1 MKNKHSFM
9 SVFIFYII
17 DFLLIIVYNIIKE
30 KYEYIKTEVK
40 IMRYYDTEEF
50 QEVYDYFGVANLKE
64 LAQKLNHT
72 RPALRYRLESWLKHK
87 FPLNFLC
94 VKGELRPLKDS
105 DGKWYK
111 NISEVAEK
119 YNVRYYNVTTARNES
134 GIIDLGILGDI
145 VARRQE
151 REKIERERKL
161 NACI

>member
-1 MKNKHSFM
+1 
-9 SVFIFYII
+9 
-17 DFLLIIVYNIIKE
+17 
-30 KYEYIKTEVK
+30 
-40 IMRYYDTEEF
+40 MRCYDTEEF

-72 RPALRYRLESWLKHK
+72 RPALRYRLESWLRHR
-87 FPLNFLC
+87 FPLNFIC

-145 VARRQE
+145 VARR
-151 REKIERERKL
+151 
-161 NACI
+161 

>member
-1 MKNKHSFM
+1 
-9 SVFIFYII
+9 
-17 DFLLIIVYNIIKE
+17 
-30 KYEYIKTEVK
+30 
-40 IMRYYDTEEF
+40 MRCYDTEEF

-72 RPALRYRLESWLKHK
+72 RPALRYRLESWLRHR
-87 FPLNFLC
+87 FPLNFIC

-161 NACI
+161 NDCI

>member
-1 MKNKHSFM
+1 
-9 SVFIFYII
+9 
-17 DFLLIIVYNIIKE
+17 
-30 KYEYIKTEVK
+30 
-40 IMRYYDTEEF
+40 MRYYDTEEF
-50 QEVYDYFGVANLKE
+50 QEAYDYFGVANLKE

-105 DGKWYK
+105 DGNWYR

-119 YNVRYYNVTTARNES
+119 YKVRYYNVTTARNEF
-134 GIIDLGILGDI
+134 GIIDLVILDDI
-145 VARRQE
+145 VARRRE

-161 NACI
+161 HACI

>member
-1 MKNKHSFM
+1 
-9 SVFIFYII
+9 
-17 DFLLIIVYNIIKE
+17 
-30 KYEYIKTEVK
+30 
-40 IMRYYDTEEF
+40 MRYYDTEEF
-50 QEVYDYFGVANLKE
+50 QEVYDYFGVTNLKE
-64 LAQKLNHT
+64 LAQKLDHT

-87 FPLNFLC
+87 FPLNFIC

-105 DGKWYK
+105 DGNWYK

-119 YNVRYYNVTTARNES
+119 YNVRYYNVTTARNEF

-161 NACI
+161 HACI

>member
-1 MKNKHSFM
+1 M
-9 SVFIFYII
+9 FYFCII
-17 DFLLIIVYNIIKE
+17 DFLFIIVYNIIKE
-30 KYEYIKTEVK
+30 KYEYIKTGVE

-72 RPALRYRLESWLKHK
+72 RPALRYRLESWLRHR

-105 DGKWYK
+105 DGNWYK

-119 YNVRYYNVTTARNES
+119 YNVRYYNVTTARNEF

-161 NACI
+161 HACI

>member
-1 MKNKHSFM
+1 
-9 SVFIFYII
+9 
-17 DFLLIIVYNIIKE
+17 
-30 KYEYIKTEVK
+30 
-40 IMRYYDTEEF
+40 MRYYDTEEF
-50 QEVYDYFGVANLKE
+50 QEVYDYFEVANLKE
-64 LAQKLNHT
+64 LAQKLNT
-72 RPALRYRLESWLKHK
+72 RPALRYRLESWLKNK

-105 DGKWYK
+105 DGNWYK

-134 GIIDLGILGDI
+134 GIIDLEILGDI
-145 VARRQE
+145 VVRKQE